1 MDADRREEEN
11 TSFDLR
17 LLDWLVC
24 PMTRGLLAWHSD
36 NDEVI
41 SKAAG
46 LAFPIRDGVPIML
59 RSEAR
64 AIT

>member
-24 PMTRGLLAWHSD
+24 PMTRGLLAWDSD